1 MREKSSSEEKFMMSD
16 LTSYLKSEIKELH
29 KILNETQLELAKA
42 NERLNRRSEPLSEER
57 IYTLYRRSLDWRQL
71 ARDVESEHDINV

>member
-1 MREKSSSEEKFMMSD
+1 MMSD

-42 NERLNRRSEPLSEER
+42 NERLNRRSEPLSNER
-57 IYTLYRRSLDWRQL
+57 IYTLYTRSLDWRQL
-71 ARDVESEHDINV
+71 ARDVEAEHDINV

>member
-1 MREKSSSEEKFMMSD
+1 MMSD

-42 NERLNRRSEPLSEER
+42 NERLNRRSEPLSNER
-57 IYTLYRRSLDWRQL
+57 LYTLYTRSLDWRQL
-71 ARDVESEHDINV
+71 ARDVEAEHDINV